1 MRHRIIEAFALV
13 LAALAIPTAAE
24 ALSTTVNCPGESIA
38 DALSAG
44 FDEIT
49 VEGTCT
55 ENVEIRQ
62 DDVTIQG
69 NGNDTVMGELFVNGA
84 RRVTIQNLSVQG
96 DGTPGTNGIV
106 ATNDAAVTVA
116 GAVVDGPG
124 DHGVIALH
132 GASAVLDQVTIRN
145 ATHGVAAEDN
155 ASVEIRNGS
164 LIENM
169 SEIGIRIGRGSS
181 GVVLAST
188 IENNGGTG
196 IDFDLGAGGNV
207 IGSTIQSNGGTGIH
221 VFRGAA
227 VVLDGNTIQ
236 GSPEGVSVNTHAT
249 AWLGGNTISNSSAD
263 EGALFIGWGSSVR
276 MIGGNTITSDGS
288 AVFLRQG
295 ATLNQRNGDVVNGS
309 VTIDALSNA
318 EFRSVSI
325 AGKVDVVDHSLVRFQ
340 DQSGDPANVSVKGDI
355 SISRDSGLNFV
366 GDFPVRVV
374 GNIGCADPESS
385 LGKGTLSLKGK
396 IKPGC
401 TGY

>member
-1 MRHRIIEAFALV
+1 MRHRIIEAFGLV
-13 LAALAIPTAAE
+13 LAAVAIPAAAQ

-38 DALSAG
+38 DALTAG

-69 NGNDTVMGELFVNGA
+69 DGNDTVMGELFVNGA
-84 RRVTIQNLSVQG
+84 RRVTIQNLTVQG
-96 DGTPGTNGIV
+96 DGAPGTNGIV
-106 ATNDAAVTVA
+106 ATNDAAVTIVS
-116 GAVVDGPG
+116 AVVDGPG

-132 GASAVLDQVTIRN
+132 GASAILDQVTIRN

-155 ASVEIRNGS
+155 ASVEVGNGS

-169 SEIGIRIGRGSS
+169 SDIGIRIGRGSS

-188 IENNGGTG
+188 IQNNNSTG

-207 IGSTIQSNGGTGIH
+207 IGSTIQDNGATGIH
-221 VFRGAA
+221 VFRGAS

-236 GSPEGVSVNTHAT
+236 GNPEGVSVNTHAT

-263 EGALFIGWGSSVR
+263 AEALFIGWGSAVR

-288 AVFLRQG
+288 AIFLRQG

-309 VTIDALSNA
+309 VSVDALSDV

-325 AGKVDVVDHSLVRFQ
+325 SGKVEIMDHSLVRFQ

-355 SISRDSGLNFV
+355 SISRDSGLNFI
-366 GDFPVRVV
+366 GNFPVRVV
-374 GNIGCADPESS
+374 GNIGCADQESS
-385 LGKGTLSLKGK
+385 FGKGTLSLKGK